1 MINQN
6 QYIPEPCFFISIFT
20 DKDQLTFILLQ
31 QQIIEEITSKTS
43 RFHVIE
49 DILLCSLTSPIK
61 EF

>member
-1 MINQN
+1 MIDTLLLYQMIKGN
-6 QYIPEPCFFISIFT
+6 QYNPEPCFFLSILT

-49 DILLCSLTSPIK
+49 DILLC
-61 EF
+61 

>member
-1 MINQN
+1 MLDTNILYQMIKNN
-6 QYIPEPCFFISIFT
+6 QYIPEPCFFLSILT

-49 DILLCSLTSPIK
+49 DILLC
-61 EF
+61 